1 MKLKRRLLF
10 SLTIMAFLFKGS
22 LAYASEVSTDDI
34 VGDNDIKEENHS
46 NYVVPSSE
54 ELETINEMKVIN
66 NVDDKGNVFDHE
78 NLVGTKQF
86 LTVSTPDGKTYY
98 IIISYEQFGTK
109 VNLLKDMS
117 ETDVLEVTDNTP
129 QAGDMTKE
137 QAEEL
142 MANNAQKNNNSDS
155 DAETPQSS
163 SVNIGLIL
171 LVIIVVGGV
180 VGFIKLRKN
189 KTNDFDDD

>member
-155 DAETPQSS
+155 DAVTPQSS

>member
-142 MANNAQKNNNSDS
+142 MANNAQKNNNNDS

>member
-10 SLTIMAFLFKGS
+10 LLTIMAFLFKGS